1 MTGAPLPSSRATD
14 AFERRVARG
23 LAALAPANAPLE
35 GMPLV
40 VACSGGADSTAAL
53 IAVSRSRGPDDAPVV
68 AACFDHGLRPAREVA
83 ADRAAVDAVA
93 ERLGRRVLY
102 GSVSD
107 SGAPARRAGSE
118 AAAREARYRWLADAC
133 AEAGAVRC
141 VTGHTL
147 DDQAETVLLRLTR
160 GAGSPGVAAMAPEA
174 PWPVPCEG
182 GRLRLL
188 RPLLGV
194 RREEARAYLESL
206 ELQPRLDPTNDLLTF
221 DRNRLRHRV
230 LPQLRAVN
238 PRAEEALARF
248 ALLARRDDEALEAWA
263 EREAGKLV
271 RMEVKT
277 VAIRRRELLALPE
290 AVSSRLLRRA
300 AGEVGIALEGA
311 QVEQLLHIARRR
323 GARLSLTGGA
333 AEVVGEELL
342 IRPTREN

>member
-1 MTGAPLPSSRATD
+1 MRRLPSLRVP
-14 AFERRVARG
+14 AFGPAHIVMAV
-23 LAALAPANAPLE
+23 AALL
-35 GMPLV
+35 LV
-40 VACSGGADSTAAL
+40 LFAYSALQTAAQSYQLRESKRGRGVLRPWAAAGAGSGG
-53 IAVSRSRGPDDAPVV
+53 GPP
-68 AACFDHGLRPAREVA
+68 
-83 ADRAAVDAVA
+83 AVDAVA